1 MTFDYECGNLRLR
14 ETVPKLHSCLY
25 LIYHGIIY
33 AYFLRKEHIDMS
45 KIGKSTLL
53 AVNFML
59 VLAMTTIIILLCI
72 VFSKAQTDNLMDSAR
87 IASNVLEFEISS
99 KCSETE
105 MIAKLFAEDT
115 SFAEAVNSGDSE
127 ALSTAWNGI
136 NKSEGIFGLILN
148 SDGIIAMKTDNCQ
161 LSSEGVF
168 NAIGSAKNGLSTD
181 SGVPLY
187 YRSVS
192 KNNGI
197 TVIVGYAYDET
208 STVDSVYT
216 QTSSHATI
224 FCDNLRISTTLVG
237 EDGERAVGTT
247 MNSGIY
253 EKVVTNGEVYQQKT
267 KLFGEN
273 YMATYT
279 PIIDDYGVIKGALF
293 TGSPMDN
300 VISSR
305 NRAVIIGIIAGI
317 LLMGVAAV
325 GVTVFVNN
333 QIVAPVNTV
342 KEMARQME
350 QGNLSNNSGITKQL
364 RDNEIGEVAQSIST
378 AVSILNVYVTDIAM
392 MMKEMSRGNF
402 AYYSDIEYKGDFAG
416 IAESNKILKKQM
428 HNVVEGINSSAD
440 EVYSGSTMIANGS
453 SSLADGTTRQ
463 ASSAQELSMS
473 VSEITQNIRLNAQ
486 NAEKAKAL
494 SNNSIDM
501 VNSQNEQIEHML
513 SAMTNIENSA
523 AEISK
528 IIKAIE
534 DIAFQTNIL
543 ALNAAVEAARAGAA
557 GKGFA
562 VVADEVRNLAN
573 KSAEAANNTSALI
586 GSCIEAVNNGSEIA
600 HSTADA
606 MAQVIEITN
615 ETNNLIESIANQT
628 TKQAESVQLIKSEI
642 DSISEVISMNSAT
655 AQESAASCEELNA
668 QATTLRDRIAIFQV

>member
-1 MTFDYECGNLRLR
+1 MS
-14 ETVPKLHSCLY
+14 K
-25 LIYHGIIY
+25 
-33 AYFLRKEHIDMS
+33 MS

-59 VLAMTTIIILLCI
+59 ILAMTTVIVLLCV
-72 VFSKAQTDNLMDSAR
+72 VFSQAQTKNLMDSAR
-87 IASNVLEFEISS
+87 IASNVLSFEISS

-105 MIAKLFAEDT
+105 MIAKLFSED
-115 SFAEAVNSGDSE
+115 SAFVAAVNENDKE
-127 ALSTAWNGI
+127 ALASMWNSL
-136 NKSEGIFGLILN
+136 NKSDGIFGLFLN
-148 SDGIIAMKTDNCQ
+148 SDGIIAMKTENCE

-187 YRSVS
+187 YRSVA

-197 TVIVGYAYDET
+197 TAIVGYAYNET
-208 STVDSVYT
+208 SAVDNVYA
-216 QTSSHATI
+216 QTENHATI
-224 FCDNLRISTTLVG
+224 FCDNLRISTTLLG
-237 EDGERAVGTT
+237 EDGQRAVGTT
-247 MNSGIY
+247 MNTAIY

-293 TGSPMDN
+293 TGCPMDN
-300 VISSR
+300 VIASR
-305 NRAVIIGIIAGI
+305 NRAIFIGVIAGFVMMLI
-317 LLMGVAAV
+317 AAI
-325 GVTVFVNN
+325 GVTVFVNK

-342 KEMARQME
+342 KQMAHQME
-350 QGNLSNNSGITKQL
+350 QGNLSNNSGITSKL
-364 RDNEIGEVAQSIST
+364 KDNEIGDVAKSIST
-378 AVSILNVYVTDIAM
+378 AISILNVYISDISA
-392 MMKEMSRGNF
+392 MMKEMSKGNF

-416 IAESNKILKKQM
+416 IAESAKVLKKQM
-428 HNVVEGINSSAD
+428 RNVVDGINTSAD
-440 EVYSGSTMIANGS
+440 EVYNGS
-453 SSLADGTTRQ
+453 QMISNGSASLAEGTSRQ
-463 ASSAQELSMS
+463 SSSAEELSNS
-473 VSEITQNIRLNAQ
+473 VAEITENIQLNAN
-486 NAEKAKAL
+486 NADKAKSL
-494 SNNSIDM
+494 SNDSIDM
-501 VNSQNEQIEHML
+501 VNSQNHQIENML
-513 SAMTNIENSA
+513 AAMTNIENSA

-573 KSAEAANNTSALI
+573 KSAEAASNTSVLI
-586 GSCIEAVNNGSEIA
+586 GSCIDAVNNGSQIA

-615 ETNNLIESIANQT
+615 ETNDLIESIATQT
-628 TKQAESVQLIKSEI
+628 AKQAESVQLIKSEI
-642 DSISEVISMNSAT
+642 DSISQVISQNSAT
-655 AQESAASCEELNA
+655 AQESAASCEELNT
-668 QATTLRDRIAIFQV
+668 QATTLRDKIAIFQV

>member
-1 MTFDYECGNLRLR
+1 
-14 ETVPKLHSCLY
+14 
-25 LIYHGIIY
+25 
-33 AYFLRKEHIDMS
+33 MS
-45 KIGKSTLL
+45 RIGKSTLA
-53 AVNFML
+53 AVFFIL
-59 VLAMTTIIILLCI
+59 ILAMTTVIVLLCA
-72 VFSKAQTDNLMDSAR
+72 VFSKAQIENLKESAQ
-87 IASNVLEFEISS
+87 ISTNILSYTVASKN
-99 KCSETE
+99 SEAE
-105 MIAKLFAEDT
+105 MIANLLVQED
-115 SFAEAVNSGDSE
+115 SFVNAVESGD
-127 ALSTAWNGI
+127 TAAVQNTWNNISKSNGI
-136 NKSEGIFGLILN
+136 FALFLN
-148 SDGIIAMKTDNCQ
+148 SDGIITMKTDNCQ

-181 SGVPLY
+181 SEISLY
-187 YRSVS
+187 YRAVA

-197 TVIVGYAYDET
+197 TAIVGYSYSDPAAVDELHE
-208 STVDSVYT
+208 
-216 QTSSHATI
+216 QTESQATI
-224 FCDNLRISTTLVG
+224 FSDNLRISTTFIG
-237 EDGERAVGTT
+237 EDGQRAVGTT
-247 MNSGIY
+247 MNDNIY
-253 EKVVTNGEVYQQKT
+253 QKVVVNGETYQQQT
-267 KLFGEN
+267 KLFGDT
-273 YMATYT
+273 YMTTYA
-279 PIIDDYGVIKGALF
+279 PIIDEYGVIKGAFF
-293 TGSPMDN
+293 TGYPMDS
-300 VISSR
+300 VIKSR
-305 NRAVIIGIIAGI
+305 NSAVFLGIVVGLIMMGIA
-317 LLMGVAAV
+317 VA
-325 GVTVFVNN
+325 GVTVFVNK
-333 QIVAPVNTV
+333 QIVTPVNTI
-342 KEMARQME
+342 KEMARQLE

-364 RDNEIGEVAQSIST
+364 RDNEIGDVAQSIST
-378 AVSILNVYVTDIAM
+378 AVSILNVYGTDIAM
-392 MMKEMSRGNF
+392 MMKEMSKGNF
-402 AYYSDIEYKGDFAG
+402 SYYSDIEYKGDFAG

-428 HNVVEGINSSAD
+428 HNVVEGINASAD

-453 SSLADGTTRQ
+453 ASLADGTTRQ
-463 ASSAQELSMS
+463 ASSSEELSVS
-473 VSEITQNIRLNAQ
+473 VAEITQNIQLNAQ

-573 KSAEAANNTSALI
+573 KSAEAASNTSVLI